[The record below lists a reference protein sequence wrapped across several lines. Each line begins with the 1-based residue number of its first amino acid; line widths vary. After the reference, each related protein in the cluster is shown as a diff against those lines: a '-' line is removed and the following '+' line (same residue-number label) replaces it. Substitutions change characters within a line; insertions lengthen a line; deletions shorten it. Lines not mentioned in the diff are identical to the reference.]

1 MIGQDVKRG
10 RLWRA
15 VIEEEARRL
24 EMNSFASWAAHQVVW
39 GQSFCE
45 ALAVFQPIN
54 PLHIFS
60 RVKCVAGEVH

>member
-1 MIGQDVKRG
+1 MVELELKNMIGQDVKRG

-24 EMNSFASWAAHQVVW
+24 EMNSFALRAAHQVVW

-45 ALAVFQPIN
+45 ARVVF
-54 PLHIFS
+54 
-60 RVKCVAGEVH
+60 